1 MVSLIIDI
9 KELHLMSLAFLH
21 RKDIRRMDKPIRILQ
36 VIGIMNR
43 GGAETMIMNLYRN
56 IDRTKVQF
64 DFVVHTNEVGSFDEE
79 IKALGGRIYH
89 CPRYVIKNHIG
100 YKKWW
105 KKFLSEHSQDYIA
118 VHGHIGSTASIYLS
132 ISNSC
137 GLYTIAHSHSASG
150 ISTLK
155 DVVYKLLSYNTRNVA
170 KCFFACSQLAGIKR
184 YGRRIVRNNKIFF
197 VLNNAIDTEKYIC
210 NDCIKNKKD
219 KELCID
225 ESQTVLGHVGRFD
238 NAKNQIFLVNIFNEL
253 QNYNE
258 NSKLILVGN
267 GKNFELVKE
276 KVKFLDL
283 ENKVIMTGVRDDVN
297 EILQTFDMF
306 VFPSIYEGLPVS
318 VIEAQASGLKC
329 LLSDTVT
336 KEVDITGNVEFMSLE
351 KSPKEWAE
359 KIVSMLPY
367 ERKNTQQKIIDA
379 GYDIKSTSEWLTDFY
394 IKLAENK

>member
-132 ISNSC
+132 ISNSY

-184 YGRRIVRNNKIFF
+184 YGRQIVCNNKIFF

-238 NAKNQIFLVNIFNEL
+238 NAKNQMFLVHIFNEL

-276 KVKFLDL
+276 KVKLLDL

-297 EILQTFDMF
+297 EILQTFDIF

-367 ERKNTQQKIIDA
+367 ERKNTQQKIVDA
-379 GYDIKSTSEWLTDFY
+379 GYDIKSTAEWLTDFY
-394 IKLAENK
+394 LKLAENK

>member
-1 MVSLIIDI
+1 
-9 KELHLMSLAFLH
+9 MSLAFLH

-56 IDRTKVQF
+56 IDITKVQF

-132 ISNSC
+132 ISNSY
-137 GLYTIAHSHSASG
+137 GLYTIAHSHSARG

-184 YGRRIVRNNKIFF
+184 YGRHIVHNNKNFF
-197 VLNNAIDTEKYIC
+197 ILNNAIDTEKYIC
-210 NDCIKNKKD
+210 NDYIKNKKD

-238 NAKNQIFLVNIFNEL
+238 NAKNQIFLVHIFNEL

-267 GKNFELVKE
+267 GKNFEFVKE
-276 KVKFLDL
+276 KVKLLDL

-379 GYDIKSTSEWLTDFY
+379 GYDIKSTAEWLTDFY
-394 IKLAENK
+394 IKLAEKNL